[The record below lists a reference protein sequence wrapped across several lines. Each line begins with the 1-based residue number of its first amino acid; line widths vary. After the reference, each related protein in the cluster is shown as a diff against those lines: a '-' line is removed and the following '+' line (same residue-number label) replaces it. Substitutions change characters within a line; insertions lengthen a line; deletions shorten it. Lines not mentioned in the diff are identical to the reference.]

1 MSRRF
6 VSEHRAEFPTQRLC
20 ELVGVPRSSFYAW
33 SSRPLSDHYLGD
45 VDLAVEIFEIHTA
58 SRRTYGAPRVA
69 GQLHNR
75 GRHHG
80 TKRVARIMA
89 ECGCGASGCRLSTK
103 SQADL
108 LVWLL
113 ENLADAK

>member
-1 MSRRF
+1 
-6 VSEHRAEFPTQRLC
+6 
-20 ELVGVPRSSFYAW
+20 
-33 SSRPLSDHYLGD
+33 
-45 VDLAVEIFEIHTA
+45 
-58 SRRTYGAPRVA
+58 
-69 GQLHNR
+69 
-75 GRHHG
+75 
-80 TKRVARIMA
+80 MA